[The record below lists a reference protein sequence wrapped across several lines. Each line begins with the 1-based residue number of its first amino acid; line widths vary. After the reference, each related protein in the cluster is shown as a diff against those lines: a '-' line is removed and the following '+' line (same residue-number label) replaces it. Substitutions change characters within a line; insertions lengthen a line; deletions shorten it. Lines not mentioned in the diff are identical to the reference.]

1 MVVLEE
7 QQQNLQTMVEKMSSQ
22 PKTLGRTVRNV
33 LLKAQTERRTI
44 VGVSEAVKT
53 LSAAPEDTLFC
64 FLAPP
69 SIGDSAT
76 HMQEVL
82 LQAFCFEND
91 IYIIKV
97 DSSEKLS
104 RILGANTLESC
115 ALVQKAWTHQ
125 EEEVLTSAEEN
136 LVDHCEVHW
145 DDPKQPIVRLPE
157 L

>member
-1 MVVLEE
+1 MVLEE
-7 QQQNLQTMVEKMSSQ
+7 KTFESVEQMARK
-22 PKTLGRTVRNV
+22 PTNLGRTVRNV
-33 LLKAQTERRTI
+33 LLRAQTDKRTI
-44 VGVSEAVKT
+44 VGVAAAVKT
-53 LSAAPEDTLFC
+53 LSSAPEDALFC

-69 SIGDSAT
+69 SQGDSAT

-104 RILGANTLESC
+104 RILGAHTLESC
-115 ALVQKAWTHQ
+115 ALVQKAWTVDQ
-125 EEEVLTSAEEN
+125 TEELLTAAEED
-136 LVDHCEVHW
+136 LVDHCEAFW
-145 DDPKQPIVRLPE
+145 DAPNQPVVRLPE

>member
-1 MVVLEE
+1 MVLDEKIVE
-7 QQQNLQTMVEKMSSQ
+7 VEKMGRQ
-22 PKTLGRTVRNV
+22 TTNLGRTVRNV
-33 LLKAQTERRTI
+33 LLKAQTDKRTI
-44 VGVSEAVKT
+44 VGVAGAVKT
-53 LSAAPEDTLFC
+53 LSSAPEDALFC
-64 FLAPP
+64 ILAPP

-104 RILGANTLESC
+104 RILGSSTLESC
-115 ALVQKAWTHQ
+115 ALVQKAWTTDQ
-125 EEEVLTSAEEN
+125 AEELLTTAEEN
-136 LVDHCEVHW
+136 LVDHCEAFW
-145 DDPKQPIVRLPE
+145 DAPNQPVVRLPE